1 MAKTTYASMKMK
13 VQTNPKEI
21 DFNGNK
27 IEILQY
33 LPIEDKY
40 DLVMVTLQKSLED
53 GVYNPIKKDMYFHL
67 YLVYM
72 YTDITFTDKQKE
84 DESKLYDVLESNG
97 LITEV
102 IKNIPE
108 EEYNKLFEYMN
119 ELMDLTFEYKK
130 SSSAM
135 ISNIIET
142 LPDKAQEAV
151 DVLNN
156 FDPEKFQLVQDFAKA
171 ANGGRDIQ

>member
-27 IEILQY
+27 IEVLQY

-108 EEYNKLFEYMN
+108 DGYVEWNGAILKQSTLLFHYSVCFFNKGSFLGF
-119 ELMDLTFEYKK
+119 
-130 SSSAM
+130 
-135 ISNIIET
+135 
-142 LPDKAQEAV
+142 
-151 DVLNN
+151 
-156 FDPEKFQLVQDFAKA
+156 
-171 ANGGRDIQ
+171 

>member
-1 MAKTTYASMKMK
+1 MTKTTYASMKMK

-27 IEILQY
+27 IEVLQY

-40 DLVMVTLQKSLED
+40 DLVMVILQKSLED

-142 LPDKAQEAV
+142 LPDKTQEAV
-151 DVLNN
+151 DALNN

>member
-1 MAKTTYASMKMK
+1 
-13 VQTNPKEI
+13 
-21 DFNGNK
+21 
-27 IEILQY
+27 
-33 LPIEDKY
+33 
-40 DLVMVTLQKSLED
+40 
-53 GVYNPIKKDMYFHL
+53 
-67 YLVYM
+67 
-72 YTDITFTDKQKE
+72 
-84 DESKLYDVLESNG
+84 
-97 LITEV
+97 
-102 IKNIPE
+102 
-108 EEYNKLFEYMN
+108 MN

>member
-1 MAKTTYASMKMK
+1 MAKTIYASMKMK

>member
-27 IEILQY
+27 IEVLQY

-40 DLVMVTLQKSLED
+40 DLVMVTLQKSLEE
-53 GVYNPIKKDMYFHL
+53 GVYNPVKKDMYFHL

-108 EEYNKLFEYMN
+108 DEYNKLFEYMN
-119 ELMDLTFEYKK
+119 ELMDLTFAYKK
-130 SSSAM
+130 SPSAM
-135 ISNIIET
+135 ISNIINT
-142 LPDKAQEAV
+142 LPEKAQEAV
-151 DVLNN
+151 DALNN
-156 FDPEKFQLVQDFAKA
+156 FDPDKYKMVQEFAKS
-171 ANGGRDIQ
+171 ANGRRDIQ